1 MGEWRV
7 WGVWVGLLGVVV
19 LRVVAEGLWWGGWWG
34 GWLSC
39 YKWFVSWWCG
49 LLAFWAVFEEFL
61 IKLIGV

>member
-1 MGEWRV
+1 MEGLG
-7 WGVWVGLLGVVV
+7 GVWVGLLGVVG
-19 LRVVAEGLWWGGWWG
+19 LRVVAEGLWWG

>member
-1 MGEWRV
+1 
-7 WGVWVGLLGVVV
+7 VGLLGVVV